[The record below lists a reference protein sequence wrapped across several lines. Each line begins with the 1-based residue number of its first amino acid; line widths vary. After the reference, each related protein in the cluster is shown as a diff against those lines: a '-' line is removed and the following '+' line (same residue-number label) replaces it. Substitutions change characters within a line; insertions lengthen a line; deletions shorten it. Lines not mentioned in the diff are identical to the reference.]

1 MSINFNTII
10 EVLQQEVG
18 NFSPKLERLIHTRE
32 WARILE
38 FVDDKPLG
46 FGRPRNDRGVL
57 SHAFL
62 AKAIYLPHEFRT
74 SLMLASISFI
84 RSFKNS
90 PSI

>member
-32 WARILE
+32 WARIEE
-38 FVDDKPLG
+38 FVEHKPLG
-46 FGRPRNDRGVL
+46 FGRHGNDRGVL
-57 SHAFL
+57 AHAFL
-62 AKAIYLPHEFRT
+62 AKAIHLPHAFRT
-74 SLMLASISFI
+74 SLMLASIFFI
-84 RSFKNS
+84 RSFKDS